1 MKERL
6 HKWREELEQ
15 FILEAIFEKRQG
27 KRANVTRGFL
37 FVLSKVFQFAVRV
50 RHFLYSTRIFRDHT
64 LGCLVV
70 SVGNLTVGGTGK
82 TPVVEKFARALT
94 LKGRKVAILSRGYKS
109 LPRPFWQRLL
119 LWITRYEK
127 HIPPKVVS
135 DGQNLLLDSE
145 QAGDEPYM
153 LASNLPEVIVLV
165 DKDRVKSGRYA
176 IEQFKADT
184 LVLDD
189 GFQHWRLKS
198 RLNLVLVDRT
208 FPFGNKHLL
217 PRGTLREAPESLNRA
232 SHVFITKSNGSGSVE
247 LRNQI
252 KQLNPNAQIIECT
265 HHPLYLQNVFT
276 GEKKPLEFL
285 DGLKVAA
292 LSGIAMPDGFEQ
304 SIVKLGAELVHSR
317 QYADHHRFTQ
327 QEVLNMIN
335 RSKKKKAQAII
346 TTEKDAVRFPKLDR
360 VDVPIYFLRVEIK
373 IIEGAKD
380 FDDAVNRICFD

>member
-1 MKERL
+1 MRQRL
-6 HKWREELEQ
+6 RKWSEDIEQ
-15 FILEAIFEKRQG
+15 FALEAIFTKRRG
-27 KRANVTRGFL
+27 KRANLLRGFL
-37 FVLSKVFQFAVRV
+37 FALSRLFSGIVALR
-50 RHFLYSTRIFRDHT
+50 RFLYAQRIFRHHT

-82 TPVVEKFARALT
+82 TPVVEKFARALAQ
-94 LKGRKVAILSRGYKS
+94 KGRKVAILSRGYKS

-127 HIPPKVVS
+127 RIPPRVVS
-135 DGQNLLLDSE
+135 DGHNLLLDSE

-165 DKDRVKSGRYA
+165 DRDRVKSGRYA
-176 IEQFKADT
+176 IEKFKADT

-189 GFQHWRLKS
+189 GFQHWSLKS

-208 FPFGNKHLL
+208 FPFGNNHLL
-217 PRGTLREAPESLNRA
+217 PRGTLREAPESLQRA
-232 SHVFITKSNGSGSVE
+232 SHVFITKSNGSGSAE
-247 LRNQI
+247 LREQI
-252 KQLNPNAQIIECT
+252 KRLNPNAQIIECT
-265 HHPLYLQNVFT
+265 HHPLYLQNAFT
-276 GEKKPLEFL
+276 GERKPLEFL
-285 DGLKVAA
+285 YGLKVAA

-304 SIVKLGAELVHSR
+304 SLGGLGAEVVHSK
-317 QYADHHRFTQ
+317 QYADHHRYSQ
-327 QEVLNMIN
+327 QELLNMIN
-335 RSKKKKAQAII
+335 RSKKRQAQAII